1 MLTEVLK
8 ERDAQIDIKNAKR
21 NWQKERDA
29 KLYAQQEKVRVHI
42 ENYKR
47 CSFLAF
53 ISLVILFF
61 IL

>member
-47 CSFLAF
+47 CLFLAF
-53 ISLVILFF
+53 I
-61 IL
+61 